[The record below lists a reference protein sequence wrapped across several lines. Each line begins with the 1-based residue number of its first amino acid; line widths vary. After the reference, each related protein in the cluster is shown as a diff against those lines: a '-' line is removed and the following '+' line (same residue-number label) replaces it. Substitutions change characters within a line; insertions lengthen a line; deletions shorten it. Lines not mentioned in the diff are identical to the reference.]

1 MFKKNR
7 PAEDVTP
14 QPVPEVAPELDH
26 TADPRRKSGPTPRR
40 SEVVASNKVPLVAN
54 DRRAAAKAQ
63 RAEMRKQRDLE
74 YQAML
79 SGDERNLPYR
89 DKGPVKRFVRD
100 WVDARRNLGE
110 IFLFFALAM
119 MVVLFITPYVA
130 SDAITVILML
140 FLYGVVL
147 VTIADG
153 FLLWRKLRKALVA
166 KFGDDVDLKAQR
178 WYAVTRAYQIRRAR
192 LPKPQVKH
200 GQYPS

>member
-7 PAEDVTP
+7 PTEDVTP

-63 RAEMRKQRDLE
+63 RAEMRKQRDIE

-79 SGDERNLPYR
+79 SGDERHLPYR

-178 WYAVTRAYQIRRAR
+178 WYALTRAYQIRRAR

-200 GQYPS
+200 GEYPS

>member
-7 PAEDVTP
+7 PTEDVTP

-26 TADPRRKSGPTPRR
+26 GDPRRKTGPTPRR
-40 SEVVASNKVPLVAN
+40 NDVVASNKVPLVVD

-63 RAEMRKQRDLE
+63 RAELRKQRDIE

-79 SGDERNLPYR
+79 SGDERHLPYR

-100 WVDARRNLGE
+100 WVDARHNLGE
-110 IFLFFALAM
+110 IFLFFALVM
-119 MVVLFITPYVA
+119 MVVLFVTPLIENDPLTLV
-130 SDAITVILML
+130 LML

-166 KFGDDVDLKAQR
+166 KFGEGIDLKAQR

-200 GQYPS
+200 GEYPS